1 VYGNQGFMEF
11 DGADDKV
18 VIGAR
23 QLGGAFTIA
32 AWIRWS
38 QNPTLWRSGIG
49 VAEVRPPSDS
59 EWGYRTWVQWFVE
72 DVTSSSPAC
81 SIQMRHNVEGGDH
94 DYRAGTCTS
103 TSMYH
108 PDGEWHH
115 YAITVETTTWST
127 VSPISSVKMY
137 ADGVLQ
143 DTCDS
148 IAKRFE
154 HDTWEVSVGYA
165 EYAGRFTGGMAN
177 FRVYPSAIDV
187 AAIKTIASTEV
198 FPPLPSSPPPLPPP
212 FPPPPRPPIASHDTI
227 FMLTGDA
234 KAVVASTLPSTSTPT
249 ETAIVS
255 GSPVYGSQGFM
266 DFDGADDKV
275 VIGARQPGGAFTIA
289 AWIRWSQNPTL
300 GQIGI
305 GVAEVRPPSDSEW
318 GYRTWVQ
325 WFIEDVTSSSPACNI
340 QMRHNVEGGDH
351 AYRARTCTSTS
362 MYHPDGEWHH
372 YAITVETTTW
382 STESPVSSI
391 KMYADGVL
399 QDTCDSIDKRFEHD
413 TYEVSI
419 GYAEYAGRFTG
430 GMANLRVYPYG
441 MDAAAITTIS
451 SSNPSTDAS
460 PIASPPPPGPPPRRS
475 PPPPSSPSTPCASD
489 GSCPPTPPSALSSFS
504 TVAMKGDLSAVYEGA
519 VALGTKAVAY
529 TRSHVSST

>member
-1 VYGNQGFMEF
+1 MADAGALLDGNAPVPTSEQGPRRKPVGASLYKRKLLEMFPPLPSSPPPSPPLQPPPPRPPIAAHDTIFQLTGVAKAAVASSLQSTSSPTETAIVSGTPVYGNQGFMEF

-362 MYHPDGEWHH
+362 MYHPDGE
-372 YAITVETTTW
+372 
-382 STESPVSSI
+382 
-391 KMYADGVL
+391 
-399 QDTCDSIDKRFEHD
+399 
-413 TYEVSI
+413 
-419 GYAEYAGRFTG
+419 
-430 GMANLRVYPYG
+430 
-441 MDAAAITTIS
+441 
-451 SSNPSTDAS
+451 
-460 PIASPPPPGPPPRRS
+460 
-475 PPPPSSPSTPCASD
+475 
-489 GSCPPTPPSALSSFS
+489 
-504 TVAMKGDLSAVYEGA
+504 
-519 VALGTKAVAY
+519 
-529 TRSHVSST
+529 